1 MSKHL
6 EQLYSILQ
14 NHLQGHPS
22 RVYLFGS
29 MATGSFHAGSDC
41 DVGIEPLREFPQG
54 LLASLRERLE
64 ESTIPFPVDVVD
76 LSSASAAFHE
86 QVKKDGKLWI
96 TTHDA

>member
-6 EQLYSILQ
+6 DQLHSILQ
-14 NHLQGHPS
+14 NHLQEHPAK
-22 RVYLFGS
+22 VYLFGS
-29 MATGSFHAGSDC
+29 MAAGTFRAGSDC
-41 DVGIEPLREFPQG
+41 DVGIEPLREFPAG

-76 LSSASAAFHE
+76 LSATSAAFYE

-96 TTHDA
+96 TTHGA

>member
-1 MSKHL
+1 MNPYLS
-6 EQLYSILQ
+6 QLHSILQ
-14 NHLQGHPS
+14 NHLQDHPA

-29 MATGSFHAGSDC
+29 MATGTFRAGSDC
-41 DVGIEPLREFPQG
+41 DVGIEPLRDFPPG

-64 ESTIPFPVDVVD
+64 ESTIPFPIDVVD

-96 TTHDA
+96 TTHGA

>member
-1 MSKHL
+1 MNPYLS
-6 EQLYSILQ
+6 QLHSILQ

-29 MATGSFHAGSDC
+29 MATGKFRDGSDC
-41 DVGIEPLREFPQG
+41 DVGIEPLRELPAG

-76 LSSASAAFHE
+76 LSSTSAAFHE
-86 QVKKDGKLWI
+86 QVKKDGRLWI
-96 TTHDA
+96 TTHGA

>member
-6 EQLYSILQ
+6 DQLHSILRS
-14 NHLQGHPS
+14 HLQDHPAK
-22 RVYLFGS
+22 VYLFGS
-29 MATGSFHAGSDC
+29 MAMGTYQAGSDC
-41 DVGIEPLREFPQG
+41 DVGIEPLREFPAG

-76 LSSASAAFHE
+76 LSTTSAAFHE

-96 TTHDA
+96 TTHGA